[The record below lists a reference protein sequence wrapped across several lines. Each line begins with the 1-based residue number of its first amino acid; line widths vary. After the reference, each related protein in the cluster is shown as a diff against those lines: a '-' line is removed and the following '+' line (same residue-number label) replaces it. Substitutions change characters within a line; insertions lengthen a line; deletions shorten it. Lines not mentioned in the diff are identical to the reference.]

1 MNYLLHQASALS
13 AGKALQDDD
22 QHSHGWCWGVIVIV
36 FVVIVL
42 VKYLFKPFSSKLS
55 RSLRDTTVPVTLPTP
70 KNAEA
75 PKVNF
80 PETTPF
86 KTKPGLTLDSL
97 NTPPATVS
105 PSTTPTPSAPMPD
118 SPPPPPAPSATPTV
132 SVGPGDFEKAL
143 AHAGQRMDAMLAQT
157 TELTRQLKLSE
168 KAKTEATIALNQA
181 TESLAKQLEH
191 KDAELSK
198 LSTLLEQKSSYPSL
212 RALIEVKKLCQDML
226 GTQKPLSHDD
236 LIKFIADDIDNKLS
250 GLDVQSIEFAPGT
263 PLEKI
268 PGEQVEN
275 SGRFEP
281 TQDSTQVN
289 QVARLLRPCYYIG
302 RDSKRIIVAKASVVL
317 YRLTPVTPT
326 PTSSTPPTA

>member
-1 MNYLLHQASALS
+1 MNSLLLL
-13 AGKALQDDD
+13 AGQQGAAQTQHGDEPNSVVLQ
-22 QHSHGWCWGVIVIV
+22 VIAVLLV
-36 FVVIVL
+36 MLAAYFL
-42 VKYLFKPFSSKLS
+42 VKHFLSTPSEAPQKAPPPTKP
-55 RSLRDTTVPVTLPTP
+55 PTP
-70 KNAEA
+70 KNGEA
-75 PKVNF
+75 PAVNF
-80 PETTPF
+80 TENTPSKP
-86 KTKPGLTLDSL
+86 KTGLTLDSVK
-97 NTPPATVS
+97 TTPATAS

-118 SPPPPPAPSATPTV
+118 SPPPPPTPSPTPTV

-191 KDAELSK
+191 KDAELVK
-198 LSTLLEQKSSYPSL
+198 LGALLDQKSSYPSL

-226 GTQKPLSHDD
+226 ETQKPLSHDE
-236 LIKFIADDIDNKLS
+236 LMKFIADDIDNKLS

-275 SGRFEP
+275 SPRFEP
-281 TQDSTQVN
+281 TQDATLVN
-289 QVARLLRPCYYIG
+289 QVARLLRPCYYIE
-302 RDSKRIIVAKASVVL
+302 RDSKRIIIAKASVVL

-326 PTSSTPPTA
+326 PNSSNPPPA

>member
-1 MNYLLHQASALS
+1 MKSFLLEADKTSAAQPHQGDGPPLAPLALAAIIILIALAAYFLIKYFRS
-13 AGKALQDDD
+13 STAKAPGKAPMPT
-22 QHSHGWCWGVIVIV
+22 
-36 FVVIVL
+36 
-42 VKYLFKPFSSKLS
+42 K
-55 RSLRDTTVPVTLPTP
+55 RPTP
-70 KNAEA
+70 ENGEA
-75 PKVNF
+75 PVVSFTEN
-80 PETTPF
+80 TSA
-86 KTKPGLTLDSL
+86 KPKAGLTLDSL
-97 NTPPATVS
+97 NN
-105 PSTTPTPSAPMPD
+105 TPTKVSASSTPSPTAPMPD
-118 SPPPPPAPSATPTV
+118 SPPPPPTPSSTPTV

-143 AHAGQRMDAMLAQT
+143 AHAGQRMDAMLVQS

-181 TESLAKQLEH
+181 TESLTKQLEY

-198 LSTLLEQKSSYPSL
+198 LSALVEQKSSYPSL

-250 GLDVQSIEFAPGT
+250 GLDVQSVEFAPGT

-275 SGRFEP
+275 SPRSEP
-281 TQDSTQVN
+281 TQDPTQVN
-289 QVARLLRPCYYIG
+289 QVARLLRPCYYIE
-302 RDSKRIIVAKASVVL
+302 RDSKRIIIAKASVVL

-326 PTSSTPPTA
+326 PTSSTPPPA

>member
-1 MNYLLHQASALS
+1 MNYLLHQASMLSPETEPLALV
-13 AGKALQDDD
+13 
-22 QHSHGWCWGVIVIV
+22 WGIIAIL
-36 FVVIVL
+36 IVL
-42 VKYLFKPFSSKLS
+42 ATYFLFKHFSSRLS
-55 RSLRDTTVPVTLPTP
+55 RSLRDTTAPVTLPTP
-70 KNAEA
+70 KNGEA

-80 PETTPF
+80 PENTPS
-86 KTKPGLTLDSL
+86 KPKAGLTLDSL
-97 NTPPATVS
+97 NNTTATVS
-105 PSTTPTPSAPMPD
+105 PSTTPTPSAPMPN
-118 SPPPPPAPSATPTV
+118 STPPAPTPSPAPTV

-143 AHAGQRMDAMLAQT
+143 AHAGQRMDAMLVQT

-181 TESLAKQLEH
+181 TESLSKQLEH

-198 LSTLLEQKSSYPSL
+198 LSALLEQKSSYPSL

-250 GLDVQSIEFAPGT
+250 GLDVQSVEFAPGT

-275 SGRFEP
+275 SPRSEP
-281 TQDSTQVN
+281 TQDATQVN
-289 QVARLLRPCYYIG
+289 QVARLLRPCYYIE

-326 PTSSTPPTA
+326 TTSSTPPTA